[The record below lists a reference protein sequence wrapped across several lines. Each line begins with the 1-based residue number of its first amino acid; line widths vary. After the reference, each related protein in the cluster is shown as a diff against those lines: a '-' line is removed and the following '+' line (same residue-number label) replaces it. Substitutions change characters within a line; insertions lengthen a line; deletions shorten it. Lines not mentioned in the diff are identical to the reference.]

1 MKLTH
6 VIAAGSFA
14 AAAASPASARAEDS
28 TIRPQYQHPSY
39 VFDAEPHFLFGYAGP
54 FDSDHGPA
62 IGFRGTFNVVDHGFI
77 QSINDSV
84 GIGVGVD
91 FAGGRH
97 FIVPVV
103 LQWNFWLSP
112 HWSVFGE
119 PGVAWESGGP
129 NDALPILM
137 AGGRFHFNDR
147 LALTMRA
154 GYPGLSLGL
163 SLLL

>member
-1 MKLTH
+1 MHLRT
-6 VIAAGSFA
+6 VVGLGCFVAAAG
-14 AAAASPASARAEDS
+14 ASVTAFAEDP
-28 TIRPQYQHPSY
+28 TIRSTYQHPSY

-54 FDSDHGPA
+54 FDADHSA
-62 IGFRGTFNVVDHGFI
+62 AAGFRGTFNILDHGFV

-84 GIGVGVD
+84 GLGVGVD

-97 FIVPVV
+97 LIVPVV

-129 NDALPILM
+129 NDVLPIVM
-137 AGGRFHFNDR
+137 GGGRFNFNDS
-147 LALTMRA
+147 LALTLRA
-154 GYPGLSLGL
+154 GYPGLSVGL
-163 SLLL
+163 SILL